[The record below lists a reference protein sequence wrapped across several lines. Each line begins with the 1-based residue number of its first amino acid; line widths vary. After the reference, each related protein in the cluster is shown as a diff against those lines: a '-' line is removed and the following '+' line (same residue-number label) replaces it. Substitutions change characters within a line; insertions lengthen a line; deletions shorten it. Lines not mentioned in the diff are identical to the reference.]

1 MMRSS
6 PPRRN
11 LWALGMVVIGR
22 VSADAVGVEAGSLTY
37 GAFLSLPPLLIVLMT
52 IVGRVLH
59 EDPAATQRLL
69 HAVDQA
75 IPGMDQVISTS
86 ITLRSA
92 QQLGLG
98 LAGVALVVWAASGF
112 AARARHA
119 FGHVFR
125 TERTGLIFGRLSAAV
140 VGTPIVLLFVALTA
154 AGGVAAD
161 LRIGGSITW
170 IAEIAGYALIA
181 LLVWAIA
188 MLSYRLLTPG
198 SGPTLREHGPGAIL
212 FTVGWLALHIVGAE
226 FVARVVTRATTLYGA
241 IGAIFGVLAF
251 LYATMWWLLFCA
263 EVTQALREEQEAAAG
278 ATPEG

>member
-6 PPRRN
+6 PPRRD
-11 LWALGMVVIGR
+11 LAALGMVVFGR

-59 EDPAATQRLL
+59 EDPAATQRML
-69 HAVDQA
+69 HAVGQA
-75 IPGMDQVISTS
+75 IPGIDQVLSTS

-92 QQLGLG
+92 QHLGLG
-98 LAGVALVVWAASGF
+98 IAGLALVIWAASGF
-112 AARARHA
+112 AARARYS
-119 FGHVFR
+119 FGRVFR
-125 TERTGLIFGRLSAAV
+125 TERTGLIFGRVSAAV

-154 AGGVAAD
+154 AGGVAAE
-161 LRIGGSITW
+161 LRIGGSIPWVT
-170 IAEIAGYALIA
+170 EIVTYAVLA
-181 LLVWAIA
+181 VLVWVFV

-198 SGPTLREHGPGAIL
+198 AGPTLREHLPGSVL
-212 FTVGWLALHIVGAE
+212 FTLGWQVLHIAGAE
-226 FVARVVTRATTLYGA
+226 YVSRVVTRATALYGA

-263 EVTQALREEQEAAAG
+263 EVTQALREERRARPPTAL
-278 ATPEG
+278 PD

>member
-1 MMRSS
+1 MRSS
-6 PPRRN
+6 SPRRD
-11 LWALGMVVIGR
+11 LLALGMVLIGR
-22 VSADAVGVEAGSLTY
+22 VSVDSVGVEAGSLTY

-59 EDPAATQRLL
+59 EDPKATQRVLR
-69 HAVDQA
+69 AVGQA
-75 IPGMDQVISTS
+75 IPGIDQVISTS
-86 ITLRSA
+86 ITIKSA

-98 LAGVALVVWAASGF
+98 IAGIALVVWAASGF

-125 TERTGLIFGRLSAAV
+125 TERTGLIFGRVSAAV

-154 AGGVAAD
+154 AGGVASN

-170 IAEIAGYALIA
+170 IGEIVAYLVLAI
-181 LLVWAIA
+181 LVWAFVT
-188 MLSYRLLTPG
+188 LSYRLLTPG
-198 SGPTLREHGPGAIL
+198 AGPTIRQHVPGTVS

-226 FVARVVTRATTLYGA
+226 YVSRVVTRATALYGA
-241 IGAIFGVLAF
+241 IGAIFGILAF

-263 EVTQALREEQEAAAG
+263 ELTQAMRERSVVEGGISAG
-278 ATPEG
+278 G

>member
-6 PPRRN
+6 PLRRN
-11 LWALGMVVIGR
+11 LWALGVVVIGR
-22 VSADAVGVEAGSLTY
+22 ISADAVGVEAGSLTY

-59 EDPAATQRLL
+59 EDPAATERML
-69 HAVDQA
+69 HAVGQA
-75 IPGMDQVISTS
+75 IPGIDQVLSTS
-86 ITLRSA
+86 ITLRTA

-98 LAGVALVVWAASGF
+98 LAGLALVIWAASGF

-119 FGHVFR
+119 FGHIFR

-154 AGGVAAD
+154 AGGVAAN
-161 LRIGGSITW
+161 LRIAGSIPWVTEIVTYAG
-170 IAEIAGYALIA
+170 IAVM
-181 LLVWAIA
+181 VWVFA

-198 SGPTLREHGPGAIL
+198 AGPTLRGHLPGAIL
-212 FTVGWLALHIVGAE
+212 FTLGWLVLHFVGAE
-226 FVARVVTRATTLYGA
+226 YVARVVTRATALYGA

-263 EVTQALREEQEAAAG
+263 EVTQASREERDAPPGSAADA
-278 ATPEG
+278 